1 MSNIIEQERK
11 NIIENEQ
18 TAQIFINN
26 YLENSYK
33 NPNTNRGVALLKF
46 FYTPASNTK
55 LQGDLD
61 LRIISTVGFNKVEK
75 IYFTENKITS
85 ITNIPSYVKE
95 FEIINNLLVE
105 FKVPENIEK
114 LNVSNNYITKLDLSK
129 NKKLKILNI
138 TGNRIKKLENIPD
151 TIEEIYA
158 NNNEIKILNL
168 YNKNKLRVLHI
179 LNNNTELIQN
189 TPKSLVDLKI
199 ESNPLL
205 YIQNENEIPI
215 ENQPVGEQNVDFND
229 ALNKYFKLKKK
240 YETNL
245 HKKRENR
252 VKKIKNNR
260 NKQREALMYVPECVN
275 CGKPGGTLFFI
286 KDKKYKAICGN
297 KITPCNLNIEIYKAS
312 FTDLITE
319 LYNFKKIIDDIK
331 NDIIIEKLNSIFG
344 YIDDETT
351 QTRHKKNIEE
361 FELFS
366 YTYNE
371 LLKTYDTLYNNTEK
385 IEEIKHF
392 TSEMYGIIE
401 EINEMVKMYKK
412 QGTHD
417 DDNDGNSETEND
429 KYLKDEKQKNL
440 LKVAV
445 KLQYDDLTPLI
456 NKIEKINFEVKEVLN
471 YEKISILYKYENS
484 ISKLDYNN
492 SGEKP
497 RVIKFSK

>member
-18 TAQIFINN
+18 TAQKFIID

-33 NPNTNRGVALLKF
+33 NPNTNRGVTLLKF
-46 FYTPASNTK
+46 FHTPVTNTK
-55 LQGDLD
+55 IQGDLD

-75 IYFTENKITS
+75 IFFTENKITS

-114 LNVSNNYITKLDLSK
+114 LNISNNYITKLDLSK
-129 NKKLKILNI
+129 NKKLKVLNI
-138 TGNRIKKLENIPD
+138 TGNRIKKLENLPD

-168 YNKNKLRVLHI
+168 YNKNKLRILHI
-179 LNNNTELIQN
+179 ENNKTELIQN
-189 TPKSLVDLKI
+189 VPNSLVDLKI

-205 YIQNENEIPI
+205 DVQNENEVPI
-215 ENQPVGEQNVDFND
+215 EDEQFGEQKVDFND
-229 ALNKYFKLKKK
+229 ALNNYFKLKQK

-245 HKKRENR
+245 HKKRNNR
-252 VKKIKNNR
+252 VKKIKSNKE
-260 NKQREALMYVPECVN
+260 KQREALKYIPECVN
-275 CGKPGGTLFFI
+275 CGKPGGTLFFV

-312 FTDLITE
+312 FSNLITE
-319 LYNFKKIIDDIK
+319 LYNFKQIIDDIK

-351 QTRHKKNIEE
+351 QSRHKKNIEE
-361 FELFS
+361 FDLFN
-366 YTYNE
+366 YTYYE

-385 IEEIKHF
+385 IEEIKQF
-392 TSEMYGIIE
+392 TYEMYGIIE
-401 EINEMVKMYKK
+401 EINEMVKIYKK
-412 QGTHD
+412 QGTYEGE
-417 DDNDGNSETEND
+417 NKETETETDNF
-429 KYLKDEKQKNL
+429 LKDEKQKFL
-440 LKVAV
+440 LKDAV
-445 KLQYDDLTPLI
+445 KLQYDELTPLI
-456 NKIEKINFEVKEVLN
+456 NKIEKLNFEVKEVLN
-471 YEKISILYKYENS
+471 YDETSFLYKYENN

-492 SGEKP
+492 TGEQP
-497 RVIKFSK
+497 RVIKYVK